1 MRDGYCTAKRGLPV
15 VALIT
20 DDFWEQGQFMAES
33 IGMPDLPR
41 LRLPHPVA
49 GTGEDRIE
57 AIANNI
63 VDKILD
69 RFSYA

>member
-1 MRDGYCTAKRGLPV
+1 MRDGYCIAKRGLPV
-15 VALIT
+15 IALIT

-41 LRLPHPVA
+41 LQLPHPVA

-57 AIANNI
+57 AIANSI

>member
-1 MRDGYCTAKRGLPV
+1 MRDGYCIAKRGLPV

-41 LRLPHPVA
+41 LKLPHPVA
-49 GTGEDRIE
+49 GTGENRIE
-57 AIANNI
+57 AIANTL

-69 RFSYA
+69 SFSYE

>member
-1 MRDGYCTAKRGLPV
+1 MRDGYCIAKRGLPV

-41 LRLPHPVA
+41 LQLPHPVA
-49 GTGEDRIE
+49 GTGEDRIGF
-57 AIANNI
+57 IANSI
-63 VDKILD
+63 ADKILN
-69 RFSYA
+69 RFSHE

>member
-1 MRDGYCTAKRGLPV
+1 MRDGYCIAKRGLPV

-20 DDFWEQGQFMAES
+20 EDFWEQGQFMAES

-49 GTGEDRIE
+49 GTGEDRVE
-57 AIANNI
+57 SIAYSI

-69 RFSYA
+69 RFSHE